1 MEDDTSSGEEQDPDL
16 ISEPILNMT
25 PAEMI
30 AE

>member
-1 MEDDTSSGEEQDPDL
+1 MEDDTSSEEEQDLDL